1 MSNNLS
7 KVTIVSVKKRC
18 PGKGKSPIKI
28 TYDPSERTGKL
39 SKAKG
44 YRGSSKKPRTKRG
57 ICPVCA
63 KEVALTVKTEVIQH
77 HSSVT
82 GADGNIKKDKKTGM
96 NKLAYTLTLD
106 SELVARI
113 SIIAKKLD
121 IPVNEFI
128 LYTLNEKV
136 EEYQEEFNPLNEIRK
151 SLKDVKRN

>member
-1 MSNNLS
+1 
-7 KVTIVSVKKRC
+7 
-18 PGKGKSPIKI
+18 
-28 TYDPSERTGKL
+28 
-39 SKAKG
+39 
-44 YRGSSKKPRTKRG
+44 
-57 ICPVCA
+57 
-63 KEVALTVKTEVIQH
+63 
-77 HSSVT
+77 
-82 GADGNIKKDKKTGM
+82 M

-106 SELVARI
+106 SELVAKI